1 MNDALAKND
10 LHAGTKR
17 LKIVTLRILY
27 KNPVKTSLKFQKEE
41 TVNIMDY
48 KKIRFQAQSDIDHH
62 RNRTE
67 RRSLAKDIKTT
78 ESQTPCL
85 ALRVEVYYYY
95 NATRHGPAVEAF
107 MVLITTSLFQLY
119 ISSPLVVQTATAF

>member
-1 MNDALAKND
+1 MSYDIAIR
-10 LHAGTKR
+10 R
-17 LKIVTLRILY
+17 LI
-27 KNPVKTSLKFQKEE
+27 
-41 TVNIMDY
+41 
-48 KKIRFQAQSDIDHH
+48 FQAQSDIDHH

-78 ESQTPCL
+78 EIHTPCL
-85 ALRVEVYYYY
+85 ALRVKVYYYY

-119 ISSPLVVQTATAF
+119 ISSPPGSSDSHGLLSPNF